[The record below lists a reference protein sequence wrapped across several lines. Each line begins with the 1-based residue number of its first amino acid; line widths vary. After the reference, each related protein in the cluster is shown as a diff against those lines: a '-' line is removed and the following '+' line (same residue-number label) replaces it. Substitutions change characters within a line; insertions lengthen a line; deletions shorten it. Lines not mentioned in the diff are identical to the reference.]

1 MENTSPR
8 DTVRQL
14 IQAGASVNNPGSS
27 RCGRHPLEHA
37 IQHQRI
43 DSVRVLLEEGATVSL
58 DSVVVAIDVTS
69 PQIVQLLLEAGAQ
82 CAKKLR
88 SVLFWGHPLSRV
100 LLAPLKCPRES
111 YKQMFTLFV
120 QATVSR
126 PLMFTP
132 GEDIVDNC
140 CVGNFTQQ
148 NNRQTD
154 SVQITIESDLHALA
168 KNSRY
173 LALYLYIYLLRNG
186 FRPSPAFRSY
196 AEEALCH
203 KGHTGSRQLK
213 WLDGYLSQ
221 PLPLGESCMRVVRS
235 YLYLS
240 GNVLYGVKMLG
251 LPPRLEE
258 RIIMANPF

>member
-1 MENTSPR
+1 M
-8 DTVRQL
+8 RQL
-14 IQAGASVNNPGSS
+14 LAAGASVNNPGSS

-43 DSVRVLLEEGATVSL
+43 DSVRVLIDEGASVSL
-58 DSVVVAIDVTS
+58 DSVLVAIDVTS

-82 CAKKLR
+82 CAKKVR
-88 SVLFWGHPLSRV
+88 SVLYWGHPLNRV
-100 LLAPLKCPRES
+100 LAAPLKCPRES

-126 PLMFTP
+126 PLMCTP
-132 GEDIVDNC
+132 GDEIRDTGSKC
-140 CVGNFTQQ
+140 CIIAGGNSATQSQ
-148 NNRQTD
+148 QETD
-154 SVQITIESDLHALA
+154 SAQVTIENDLRMLA
-168 KNSRY
+168 KESRY

-186 FRPSPAFRSY
+186 FKASTAFRTY
-196 AEEALCH
+196 AQEALCSTEH
-203 KGHTGSRQLK
+203 VTTDQLK
-213 WLDGYLSQ
+213 WLDGYSSD

-240 GNVLYGVKMLG
+240 GNVLYGVKQLK
-251 LPPRLEE
+251 LPRRIQE